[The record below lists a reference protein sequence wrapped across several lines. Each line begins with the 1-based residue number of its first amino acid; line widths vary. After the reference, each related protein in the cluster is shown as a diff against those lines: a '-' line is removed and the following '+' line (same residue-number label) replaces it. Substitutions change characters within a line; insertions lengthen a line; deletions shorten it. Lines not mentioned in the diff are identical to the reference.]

1 MSLLYIE
8 SICRA
13 KTKPLRGILL
23 PFMCFGIQK
32 EYVNALNLRVH
43 LKAAH
48 ETIEDEPAMNM
59 NIPEQEIENSSRI
72 HEPKHIPVYRTTR
85 SLPNLFGIKSASLCL
100 KTNNSCSSVNISI
113 SKDDQHTL
121 SSFSGVPVT
130 LGLEVGEEATKEVV
144 ESLTLLSEDYLDHF
158 LEGSK
163 YPGLLGQQGYE

>member
-1 MSLLYIE
+1 M
-8 SICRA
+8 
-13 KTKPLRGILL
+13 G
-23 PFMCFGIQK
+23 
-32 EYVNALNLRVH
+32 NLISFKLSVV
-43 LKAAH
+43 AI

-72 HEPKHIPVYRTTR
+72 VKKKKKKKKQHEPKHIPVYRTTR

-163 YPGLLGQQGYE
+163 YPGLLGQQGSRLHPLSPNKQCISYTS

>member
-1 MSLLYIE
+1 M
-8 SICRA
+8 
-13 KTKPLRGILL
+13 G
-23 PFMCFGIQK
+23 
-32 EYVNALNLRVH
+32 NLISFKLSVV
-43 LKAAH
+43 AI

-59 NIPEQEIENSSRI
+59 NIPEQEIENSSL
-72 HEPKHIPVYRTTR
+72 YRTTR